1 MLSIAPGCAGKDA
14 REEMCEK
21 RGLNMTR
28 RRDFLTRSAAAT
40 GALVLPDF
48 AFGRQSA
55 DSKTE
60 ARMVPGNAGKRVW
73 MTGIMV
79 TIKADSRMTGGA
91 YAVFEDLVLPGQGM
105 RLHVHTR
112 EDETLYV
119 VEGELQ
125 VVLGDQTYMARVGDF
140 AHMARGTPHRFQNV
154 SDKPARMFMSY
165 SPGGFEQF
173 FLDVGRPVTDPSA
186 PPAETTPEDSRKA
199 REVAQR
205 YGVSAV

>member
-1 MLSIAPGCAGKDA
+1 
-14 REEMCEK
+14 
-21 RGLNMTR
+21 MTR

-40 GALVLPDF
+40 GALLLPDF
-48 AFGRQSA
+48 APDFAFARKPA

-60 ARMVPGNAGKRVW
+60 ARMVPSNAGKRVW

-119 VEGELQ
+119 LEGELQ
-125 VVLGDQTYMARVGDF
+125 VVLGDQAYMARVGDF

-173 FLDVGRPVTDPSA
+173 FLDVGRPVTDPNA
-186 PPAETTPEDSRKA
+186 PPPETTPEDSRKA
-199 REVAQR
+199 REAAQM

>member
-1 MLSIAPGCAGKDA
+1 MRG
-14 REEMCEK
+14 K
-21 RGLNMTR
+21 RGLNLNMTR

-48 AFGRQSA
+48 APDFAFGRKPA

-125 VVLGDQTYMARVGDF
+125 VVLGDQTYMAQVGDF

-173 FLDVGRPVTDPSA
+173 FLDVGRPVVDPDA
-186 PPAETTPEDSRKA
+186 PPPETTPEDSRKA
-199 REVAQR
+199 REVAQM

>member
-1 MLSIAPGCAGKDA
+1 
-14 REEMCEK
+14 
-21 RGLNMTR
+21 MTR
-28 RRDFLTRSAAAT
+28 RRDFLTCSAAVT

-48 AFGRQSA
+48 GFGQKSA

-60 ARMVPGNAGKRVW
+60 ARMVPGNEGKKVW

-79 TIKADSRMTGGA
+79 TIKADSHMTAGA

-119 VEGELQ
+119 LEGELQ
-125 VVLGDQTYMARVGDF
+125 VVLGDQTYSARVGDF
-140 AHMARGTPHRFQNV
+140 AHMARGIPHRFQNI
-154 SDKPARMFMSY
+154 SDKPARMVLSY

-173 FLDVGRPVTDPSA
+173 FLDVGKPVTDPEAA
-186 PPAETTPEDSRKA
+186 PPEVTPQDIRKA
-199 REVAQR
+199 REVAQM
-205 YGVSAV
+205 YGVMAI